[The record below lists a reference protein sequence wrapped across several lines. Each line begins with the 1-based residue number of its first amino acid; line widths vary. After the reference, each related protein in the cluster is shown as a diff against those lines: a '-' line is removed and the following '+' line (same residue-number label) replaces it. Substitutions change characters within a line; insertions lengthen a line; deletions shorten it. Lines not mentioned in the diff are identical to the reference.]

1 VPEVNVEI
9 QIRGQSIKAAV
20 DLPAE
25 PIRPVDLLR
34 VIQGFSDAIVS
45 ATAAGQHVTCKKG
58 CSACCY
64 QVIPISET
72 EAIGLV
78 NLIEQ
83 MTPDRKAAITARF
96 TDAVKRLKS
105 AGILDRLSP
114 HALNDT
120 DLRRAV
126 SKDYF
131 AAGIPCPFLENGSC
145 SIYDDRPLS
154 CREYLAV
161 TPPENC
167 SHPFD
172 GDAQTLA
179 MPRSLST
186 VLFRFG
192 DGIGNDAF
200 KLVPLVLLFERASAP
215 QPSLP
220 GVQLFENFIR
230 ALMAPEESTYA
241 GV

>member
-9 QIRGQSIKAAV
+9 QIRGQSIQAAV
-20 DLPAE
+20 ELPAD
-25 PIRPVDLLR
+25 PIRPSDLLR

-45 ATAAGQHVTCKKG
+45 ATAAGQTVTCKQG
-58 CSACCY
+58 CSACCH

-72 EAIGLV
+72 EAIGLLQ
-78 NLIEQ
+78 LIDQ
-83 MTPDRKAAITARF
+83 MEPPRKSTVLKRF
-96 TDAVKRLKS
+96 CDSVERLKS
-105 AGILDRLSP
+105 AGILDRLSSDSLQD
-114 HALNDT
+114 AA
-120 DLRRAV
+120 LRRAV

-131 AAGIPCPFLENGSC
+131 AANIACPFLENDSC
-145 SIYDDRPLS
+145 GIYDDRPLS
-154 CREYLAV
+154 CREYLAI

-167 SHPFD
+167 RHPFD
-172 GDAQTLA
+172 GGAQTLA

-192 DGIGNDAF
+192 DGVGSDAF
-200 KLVPLVLLFERASAP
+200 KLVPLILLFERSFAV
-215 QPSLP
+215 QPSVP

-230 ALMAPEESTYA
+230 AVTATEVPAYA